1 MITPILRG
9 MAATLLLAALVV
21 TDALPASP
29 AAPGQCD
36 MACCRMAGMPGT
48 MEMPGH
54 GESCQL
60 RRAGEPRCSVGMSGS
75 LPVSFQNQRDKA
87 ARSGLRDSRPGE
99 VILAPAGWVAETKT
113 IAPPPPPFEPPVPPP
128 RSLRFA

>member
-1 MITPILRG
+1 MFSPILRG
-9 MAATLLLAALVV
+9 VAAALLLAALVA
-21 TDALPASP
+21 TDALPVSP
-29 AAPGQCD
+29 ASQGQCD
-36 MACCRMAGMPGT
+36 MVCCRMPGA
-48 MEMPGH
+48 MGH

-60 RRAGEPRCSVGMSGS
+60 RPAGQPRCTVGMSGS
-75 LPVSFQNQRDKA
+75 LPVSFQSQREKA
-87 ARSGLRDSRPGE
+87 ARPGLRDSRPGE

>member
-1 MITPILRG
+1 MRSPILRSL
-9 MAATLLLAALVV
+9 AAALLLAALVA

-29 AAPGQCD
+29 APRGQCE
-36 MACCRMAGMPGT
+36 MVCCRMPAAM
-48 MEMPGH
+48 GH
-54 GESCQL
+54 GEAC
-60 RRAGEPRCSVGMSGS
+60 RVRPAGPSRCTVGMSGG
-75 LPVSFQNQRDKA
+75 LPVSFQNQRERA

-99 VILAPAGWVAETKT
+99 VILAPAGRVAETTT

>member
-1 MITPILRG
+1 MFSPILRG
-9 MAATLLLAALVV
+9 LAATLLLVALIA

-29 AAPGQCD
+29 ASRRQCD
-36 MACCRMAGMPGT
+36 MACCRMPAAM
-48 MEMPGH
+48 GH
-54 GESCQL
+54 GVACQV
-60 RRAGEPRCSVGMSGS
+60 RPAVPSRCTVGMSGG
-75 LPVSFQNQRDKA
+75 LPVSFQNQRESA

-113 IAPPPPPFEPPVPPP
+113 IPPPPPPVEPPVPPP